1 MENNIK
7 ICECCNKSVD
17 ELKKT
22 YVNDSPIEEQN
33 IVSSYWLCHECF
45 SLRFADPEAFLEK
58 IREN

>member
-7 ICECCNKSVD
+7 TCECCNKNVD

-22 YVNDSPIEEQN
+22 FVNDQPVGEQN
-33 IVSSYWLCHECF
+33 VVSSYHLCPECF

-58 IREN
+58 INR